1 MSLERALEIAKLID
15 LCSKEIVSNC
25 LNGYLFKEGKSYCRM
40 RYDDS
45 SEYIHMYE
53 EDLDDSEITLNGCDV
68 NLEDNYIYFSRGA
81 DILIQETSIQ
91 HVNPDVYLPYSVLDN
106 DWGSEEVYFQHNTIY
121 DEDVLDKLVILWY
134 FKNTD
139 TPNFYMDLD
148 LLRVIKEDI

>member
-15 LCSKEIVSNC
+15 LCSKEIVANC

-53 EDLDDSEITLNGCDV
+53 ENLDSSETTLNGCDV
-68 NLEDNYIYFSRGA
+68 NLEDNYMYFCRDA
-81 DILIQETSIQ
+81 DILIQDSDILTGGEEK
-91 HVNPDVYLPYSVLDN
+91 HLPYSVLDN
-106 DWGSEEVYFQHNTIY
+106 DWGSEEYYFQQNTIY
-121 DEDVLDKLVILWY
+121 EEDVLDKLVILWY
-134 FKNTD
+134 FNNTD
-139 TPNFYMDLD
+139 CPSFYLDLD

>member
-40 RYDDS
+40 IYDDS

-53 EDLDDSEITLNGCDV
+53 ENLDDSETTLIGCDV
-68 NLEDNYIYFSRGA
+68 NLEDNYMYFCRDA
-81 DILIQETSIQ
+81 DILIQDSFIQ
-91 HVNPDVYLPYSVLDN
+91 TGAPEVYLPYSVLDN
-106 DWGSEEVYFQHNTIY
+106 DWGSEEFYFQQNTIY
-121 DEDVLDKLVILWY
+121 EEDVLDKLVILWY
-134 FKNTD
+134 FNNTD
-139 TPNFYMDLD
+139 CPNFYMDLD

>member
-40 RYDDS
+40 IYDDS

-53 EDLDDSEITLNGCDV
+53 ENLDDSDIVLTGCDV
-68 NLEDNYIYFSRGA
+68 NLEDNYMYFCRDA
-81 DILIQETSIQ
+81 DILIQDSLIQ
-91 HVNPDVYLPYSVLDN
+91 TGAPEVYLPYSVLDN
-106 DWGSEEVYFQHNTIY
+106 DWGSEEYYFQQNTIY
-121 DEDVLDKLVILWY
+121 AEDVLDKLVILWY
-134 FKNTD
+134 FNNTD
-139 TPNFYMDLD
+139 CPSFYLDLD